1 MVGQWIKKI
10 TPTLAKN
17 LKAGRY
23 GQFCLRVTAHLTL
36 RSDLTLSMGP
46 YGTNKF
52 YWNSENICYISH
64 EHCQVCLY
72 GKSDTYTDTQM
83 CERLSLVFM

>member
-1 MVGQWIKKI
+1 MVEQGIKKI

-17 LKAGRY
+17 LKASRS
-23 GQFCLRVTAHLTL
+23 GQFCLRVTSHLTL

-52 YWNSENICYISH
+52 Y
-64 EHCQVCLY
+64 
-72 GKSDTYTDTQM
+72 
-83 CERLSLVFM
+83 